1 MHSPYFVV
9 LLDKL
14 FSAKVLCSD
23 APFSKAGIQNIM
35 VLLRHAQKPAPVLGM
50 VKAKPGRP
58 EAYLRLQA
66 LFFTSKK

>member
-1 MHSPYFVV
+1 MV

-35 VLLRHAQKPAPVLGM
+35 VVLRHAKKPVPALDM
-50 VKAKPGRP
+50 VKAKAGSVF
-58 EAYLRLQA
+58 ETQGAIFLLQR
-66 LFFTSKK
+66 SRHS